1 MREREQLITLDD
13 AIGRAA
19 AAGTLVR
26 HEIVSTFLEVLRLAA
41 ESQLAPD
48 VASARLGDD
57 GTVTFAE
64 LAGSPPADPAQPIRA
79 ACRLATRLFRAA
91 GLEPPLA
98 LEGAVEA
105 APERFPTLKHLRDAF
120 ELELLLSGTPP
131 PEQLER
137 RMAIAALTAKVRQ
150 LRAPSAGPPVPR
162 VQPVPQPPPAHP
174 IDPAARITD
183 PPDAPAPP
191 IDVPAPAPD
200 AAAPAPAAAASLDPP
215 APRLVAPVPTRIELP
230 PPAARSTS
238 SRWLLVG
245 AAAGVG
251 IGAGLL
257 LLLEAPR
264 SPASAPARGVELSVE
279 IPLPPPDARPATSI
293 PDPRPTGRERAAAAP
308 AAAVPEAATR
318 PLRKLRRRTAVAD
331 TGAPARAK
339 LQLGDESLK
348 QGRFFEAVMAFREA
362 LNEEPPLPAA
372 ARKLGDA
379 YRSHQDAE
387 LAVAAYERYL
397 ELDPSA
403 QDAEEVRAFVEEL
416 RSGSPLANPL
426 AH

>member
-1 MREREQLITLDD
+1 MREREQLTLDD

-26 HEIVSTFLEVLRLAA
+26 HEVVSTFLELLRLAA

-48 VASARLGDD
+48 VASGRLGDD

-64 LAGSPPADPAQPIRA
+64 LAGSQPADPAQPIRA

-98 LEGAVEA
+98 LEGAIEA

-131 PEQLER
+131 PDQLER
-137 RMAIAALTAKVRQ
+137 RMAIAALTAKARQ
-150 LRAPSAGPPVPR
+150 LRPPSAGPPVPR
-162 VQPVPQPPPAHP
+162 TQPVPEPPPARP

-191 IDVPAPAPD
+191 LDLPVPPLDV
-200 AAAPAPAAAASLDPP
+200 
-215 APRLVAPVPTRIELP
+215 PVPTRIDLP
-230 PPAARSTS
+230 PPTVRRTPP
-238 SRWLLVG
+238 RWLFV
-245 AAAGVG
+245 AATAGVG

-257 LLLEAPR
+257 LQREAPR
-264 SPASAPARGVELSVE
+264 SPASGSAPAVALSAE
-279 IPLPPPDARPATSI
+279 IPLPPADLRPPTSI
-293 PDPRPTGRERAAAAP
+293 PEPRATGRERAAGAP

-318 PLRKLRRRTAVAD
+318 PVRKLRRRAAVAD
-331 TGAPARAK
+331 TSAPARAK
-339 LQLGDESLK
+339 LQLGDEALK
-348 QGRFFEAVMAFREA
+348 EGRFFEALLAFREA

-403 QDAEEVRAFVEEL
+403 QDAEEVRGFVEEL
-416 RSGSPLANPL
+416 RSSSPLAAPL